1 MSVVDTAAIETVE
14 QPRQRAER
22 IGRGQVIA
30 IVAVGYLAA
39 AGVVAA
45 ALLLPPG

>member
-1 MSVVDTAAIETVE
+1 MSVVTTAAMEE
-14 QPRQRAER
+14 AAESR
-22 IGRGQVIA
+22 DAAAPIGRGQVIA

-45 ALLLPPG
+45 TLLLPAG